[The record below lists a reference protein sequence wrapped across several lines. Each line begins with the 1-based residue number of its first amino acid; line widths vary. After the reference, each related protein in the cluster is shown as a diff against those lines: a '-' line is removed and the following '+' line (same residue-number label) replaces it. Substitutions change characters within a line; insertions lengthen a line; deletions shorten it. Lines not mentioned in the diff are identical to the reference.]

1 MLYTVVS
8 LINRIQRQLC
18 FDVPTPLIIYI
29 KHNGDDA
36 SKELKTSWFLRK
48 SYAPCSTLF
57 KNLKS
62 SMTAMLLF
70 LIYDYYRNYR
80 TRVSRIL
87 NYFLNRADGVHS
99 RALDPHLIV
108 VNFYAL

>member
-36 SKELKTSWFLRK
+36 SKS
-48 SYAPCSTLF
+48 C
-57 KNLKS
+57 KNVTTFRS
-62 SMTAMLLF
+62 
-70 LIYDYYRNYR
+70 
-80 TRVSRIL
+80 V
-87 NYFLNRADGVHS
+87 
-99 RALDPHLIV
+99 
-108 VNFYAL
+108 